1 MESDGHAFLARQLR
15 ESPSPAVAALADEH
29 LTHLAGALRSAR
41 QRQADELASAS
52 EQALQHIP
60 RLLRGPVKK
69 IVG

>member
-1 MESDGHAFLARQLR
+1 MESDGQAFLTRQLR

-29 LTHLAGALRSAR
+29 LSHLAGALRAAR
-41 QRQADELASAS
+41 QRQAEELTAAS
-52 EQALQHIP
+52 EQALAHIP